1 MEPTSCDLIDPLD
14 HPPIIISSDGVLR
27 ELSNG
32 EIVNSGGTS
41 YTFWTVG
48 GRGLLFDDGTSSSP
62 CSDGSN
68 FLQNGNTLQAA
79 YNNST
84 AINSAATIKLDSDK
98 SLAILSSADELFFKI
113 DSATGNLILN
123 GELEVKLPHLIGD
136 TTVFKIDADG
146 NISARFNL
154 DVQGLI
160 NGIDIAGHVDGT
172 SSRHTATD
180 VDIEPIPSMPGA
192 TNVQQALESLG
203 GPWLASGMNI
213 PLAESGQFPSDGSW
227 TPGALVIDDRTF
239 VTDAIDGL
247 NALLSKLIP
256 GAPPNLGTVTNL
268 FVSSVGNSP
277 LKALGA
283 APDNT
288 AGGIIPV
295 FANTAGNPVSVN
307 SISGRI
313 ASESA
318 STSVILNVGN
328 GSSGVLAAEVNGDK
342 TGNEL
347 PAFTADV
354 LPVSETV
361 GATVMTGRS
370 DYPLSTPGFWKSFN
384 VQAVMAGLQPGWNRV
399 KITHSTAGSS
409 NEFYMLRDDLTVPPT
424 ITSLALS
431 EIGTPT
437 YAYSSG
443 IPHYGDSQAALNVS
457 GLTLSNIAGETYYD
471 GSPLTFSGT
480 NSIVLAQQKSYSSVG
495 MSTPIAR
502 QTLAAINLT
511 DQTIAINGTNVHN
524 SGYLQA
530 AATNVNGSSTPG
542 NITSSLILV
551 KRGQAGTRIDEMSIP
566 VVGLG
571 TSPNS
576 NNAVR
581 RGGFAGVDQPALTG
595 DAAWVPATSLNA
607 YDAAVVGGL
616 LTHCQINFASG
627 YFPVGPNLSAGRS
640 ASQYFTCKFQRESR
654 SNFKISVTGTYSK
667 CWVALPG
674 ISSLSSSTGWWDMST
689 AFSGAGYPG
698 NIGSGNGS
706 NGCCEGTLMTGNSGT
721 FTCTFGT
728 QSSTF
733 STNNDII
740 VRFKLDAGQ
749 SITSLRFTN

>member
-1 MEPTSCDLIDPLD
+1 MEPTNCDLIDTVD

-41 YTFWTVG
+41 YAFWTVG

-84 AINSAATIKLDSDK
+84 AVSSAATIKLDSDK
-98 SLAILSSADELFFKI
+98 SLAILSSANELFFKI
-113 DSATGNLILN
+113 NAETGNLILN
-123 GELEVKLPHLIGD
+123 GELEVKLPRQLGD
-136 TTVFKIDADG
+136 TTIFKIDASG
-146 NISARFNL
+146 NVSARFNL

-160 NGIDIAGHVDGT
+160 NGIDIVEHVDGI
-172 SSRHTATD
+172 SSRHTAAD
-180 VDIEPIPSMPGA
+180 VDIEPITSMPGA

-203 GPWLASGMNI
+203 GPWFSSGMNI
-213 PLAESGQFPSDGSW
+213 PLADTGEFPSDGSW
-227 TPGALVIDDRTF
+227 TPGALVIDDRTL

-256 GAPPNLGTVTNL
+256 AAPANLGAVTNL

-277 LKALGA
+277 LKALGL

-288 AGGIIPV
+288 GGGTIPV
-295 FANTAGNPVSVN
+295 FANTAGNLVSVN
-307 SISGRI
+307 NVSGRI
-313 ASESA
+313 ASASA
-318 STSVILNVGN
+318 STSVILNAGSGTSGILAAMIN
-328 GSSGVLAAEVNGDK
+328 GSK

-347 PAFTADV
+347 PAFTSDT
-354 LPVSETV
+354 LPVVATV
-361 GATVMTGRS
+361 GATVLTGRG

-384 VQAVMAGLQPGWNRV
+384 VQAAMTSLEPGWNRV
-399 KITHSTAGSS
+399 KITHSISGDS
-409 NEFYMLRDDLTVPPT
+409 NEFYMLRDNLTVTPT
-424 ITSLALS
+424 VTSVALS
-431 EIGTPT
+431 EIGTLT

-443 IPHYGDSQAALNVS
+443 IPHYGDNTSALNAS

-471 GSPLTFSGT
+471 GFPLTFSGT
-480 NSIVLAQQKSYSSVG
+480 NNIVLAQQKSYSSIG
-495 MSTPIAR
+495 ISTPIAR
-502 QTLAAINLT
+502 QTLSAINLT

-530 AATNVNGSSTPG
+530 SATNVNGSSTPG
-542 NITSSLILV
+542 NITSNLILV
-551 KRGQAGTRIDEMSIP
+551 KRGLAGTRIDEMSIP
-566 VVGLG
+566 VIGLG

-576 NNAVR
+576 NSAVR
-581 RGGFAGVDQPALTG
+581 RGGFAGVDQPALAG
-595 DAAWVPATSLNA
+595 DAAWVSTAGLNA
-607 YDAAVVGGL
+607 YDAAVVGGAL
-616 LTHCQINFASG
+616 MHCQTNFASG
-627 YFPVGPNLSAGRS
+627 YLPVGPNLSTGRS

-654 SNFKISVTGTYSK
+654 SNFKIVITGTYSK

-674 ISSLSSSTGWWDMST
+674 ISSLSSSTGWWDMNT
-689 AFSGAGYPG
+689 AFSGSGYPG
-698 NIGSGNGS
+698 NIGGGNGS
-706 NGCCEGTLMTGNSGT
+706 TGCCEGTLMVGNSGT
-721 FTCTFGT
+721 YTCTFGT

-733 STNNDII
+733 STNNEII